1 MKIFLT
7 VHRQQL
13 QQQKEQH
20 GENIGVT
27 NKKKAAYDAAATSVV
42 VDNFYLYLL
51 DVSVFVKCA
60 IIDHVKIMRVKQWQ

>member
-1 MKIFLT
+1 MDRCGTFGSHILVAGKFLT

-27 NKKKAAYDAAATSVV
+27 NKKGC
-42 VDNFYLYLL
+42 L
-51 DVSVFVKCA
+51 
-60 IIDHVKIMRVKQWQ
+60 